1 MARKDITA
9 WAKAAGL
16 PRPLLDDLLLVIGEA
31 TANSVEHAYRDRPA
45 GDFSYELR
53 CTTDGGVS
61 GVVTDGGH
69 WRPVPTDN
77 GTRGRG
83 LAMIK
88 AASVLSEVHGSETG
102 TRVDPTHG
110 RPPARLVQYM
120 SRHLRHAPPKPLT
133 PRRRTTCAAA
143 SA

>member
-1 MARKDITA
+1 MPAPLRRTLPARPDQLPVARKDITA

-102 TRVDPTHG
+102 TRVEFTL
-110 RPPARLVQYM
+110 PPAV
-120 SRHLRHAPPKPLT
+120 
-133 PRRRTTCAAA
+133 AAA
-143 SA
+143 DTPGYGQVHGQ